1 MVLKKTIR
9 KLNWQLYVAALLITI
24 IVFGSGFWVGL
35 QIEKNATAGV
45 DASIA
50 EVRQRSL
57 SVETMLL
64 MEESPQFCSFFV
76 EEMNNFDSETYDLG
90 QKIGY
95 MEDRGQV
102 EPQVKANYM
111 MLELRDYLLLQR
123 INKRCNMT
131 SDVVLYFLSSAD
143 CASCR
148 QQGDEITRARQG
160 TSVRVYSFDAAINST
175 AISALQLSYNVTMYP
190 TLIINGK
197 KFSGLMAAKDI
208 TANLQ
213 RNLLVVEYG

>member
-1 MVLKKTIR
+1 MVR

-24 IVFGSGFWVGL
+24 IVFGSGLWVGI
-35 QIEKNATAGV
+35 QIEKGVTAGV
-45 DASIA
+45 DARIA

-76 EEMNNFDSETYDLG
+76 EEMNAFDSETYDLG

-102 EPQVKANYM
+102 EPQLKADYM
-111 MLELRDYLLLQR
+111 MLELRDYLLLLR
-123 INKRCNMT
+123 VSKRCNMT
-131 SDVVLYFLSSAD
+131 SNVILYFLSSTD

-148 QQGDEITRARQG
+148 QQGDEITKARQG
-160 TSVRVYSFDAAINST
+160 TSVRVYSFDMAINST
-175 AISALQLSYNVTMYP
+175 AISAFQRSYNVTMYP
-190 TLIINGK
+190 TLIINGN
-197 KFSGLMAAKDI
+197 KFSGLMTAKDI
-208 TANLQ
+208 SANLQ
-213 RNLLVVEYG
+213 KNVLVVEYG